1 MTTTERATASAAVRA
16 QVGHPIVDA
25 DGHFL
30 ELSPLF
36 LAELTERIEAF
47 GGAALRDRFTSAGVL
62 PYDQRAPGAADDPRE
77 TRRPARP
84 WWGWPTRNTLDR
96 ATGHLPALLYER
108 LDELGLD
115 FTILY
120 PSHGLAYTDMFD
132 AELAQA
138 AARAINEMNAEAFR
152 PYADRMTPAAVIPM
166 HTPAQAIE
174 EAEHAVRVLGLKAIL
189 IAGYVT
195 RPVPQVHREHPELLP
210 IVNWLDTYGL
220 DSEHDYDPFWAKCV
234 ELGVA
239 PVSHSGIIYWRATR
253 STSSFMYN
261 HLNAIAHAHESLC
274 KSLFMGGVTR
284 RFPTLKFAFLE
295 GGVGWACGLYADMIG
310 HWDKR
315 NGTAVR
321 ALDPAELDV
330 ERLVQLL
337 DAYGDDHVRA
347 HLDEL
352 RAWFTR
358 PDPGRTPLDEW
369 SACAI
374 ETASEIRDLFVP
386 HFYFG
391 CEADDPINAWAFAEH
406 VNPFGARLRAMF
418 GSDISHWDV
427 PDMAAPVHEAYEA
440 VERGTMSERDFRD
453 FTFTNPVSL
462 HAGMNPRFFEGTPC
476 DAAVAQLLAAGIE

>member
-1 MTTTERATASAAVRA
+1 MHALPLLLALACAAAMAPAVLRALGAGGHTKANYRGRELPFPLGVLTLAAAVLALIPLELLQRLASAR
-16 QVGHPIVDA
+16 
-25 DGHFL
+25 
-30 ELSPLF
+30 
-36 LAELTERIEAF
+36 
-47 GGAALRDRFTSAGVL
+47 
-62 PYDQRAPGAADDPRE
+62 
-77 TRRPARP
+77 
-84 WWGWPTRNTLDR
+84 
-96 ATGHLPALLYER
+96 LL
-108 LDELGLD
+108 
-115 FTILY
+115 
-120 PSHGLAYTDMFD
+120 
-132 AELAQA
+132 
-138 AARAINEMNAEAFR
+138 
-152 PYADRMTPAAVIPM
+152 
-166 HTPAQAIE
+166 
-174 EAEHAVRVLGLKAIL
+174 
-189 IAGYVT
+189 
-195 RPVPQVHREHPELLP
+195 HPELLP